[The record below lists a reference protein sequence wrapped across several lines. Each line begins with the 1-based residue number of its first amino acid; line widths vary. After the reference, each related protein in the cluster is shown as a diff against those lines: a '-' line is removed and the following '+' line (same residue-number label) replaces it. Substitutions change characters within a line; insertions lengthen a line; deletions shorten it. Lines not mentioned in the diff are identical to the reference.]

1 MTVNIWRFLCV
12 PHLYFIMIAWL
23 KCIKV
28 IALYFFFIYSHA
40 LHFAHCFHAEKT
52 VTQIFILPIPCKR
65 AIPPSDTG
73 LTIAMPTASKS
84 ECFGYSP
91 NRGTP
96 WSKTAGWSAVTA
108 DLQPTWIRSSKGI
121 RMPFSPRNPA
131 VQRAAQSWLKILF
144 M

>member
-28 IALYFFFIYSHA
+28 IPLYFFFIYSHA

-65 AIPPSDTG
+65 TIPPSDTG

-91 NRGTP
+91 NRDTP